1 MADGESPPATGA
13 EALERENRILERRLR
28 RLEENVRH
36 LEAFG
41 DSNARLLSQVVKD
54 LEVERARSQS
64 LLLNVLPQR
73 IIDRLNAG
81 ETLIA
86 DRHDDVTVLFSD
98 FVGFTEISARLP
110 TAELIDELNDLFSGF
125 DAICEATGVEK
136 LKTIGDAYLAIG
148 GLIDDGADHCAAIA
162 ETAVRMVDLV
172 AARPAS
178 RARWQVRIGLNRGS
192 VAAGVIGTTKF
203 VYDVW
208 GDTVNV
214 ASRLEAASLPGRIH
228 VSDALATALS
238 GRYTLEPRGAIEIKG
253 KGSMAT
259 WFLGPATDE
268 DPPR

>member
-1 MADGESPPATGA
+1 MADGDSPPATGV

-86 DRHDDVTVLFSD
+86 DRHDDVTVLFTD
-98 FVGFTEISARLP
+98 FVGFTEIAARLP

-125 DAICEATGVEK
+125 DAICEATGIEK
-136 LKTIGDAYLAIG
+136 IKTIGDAYLAIG
-148 GLIDDGADHCAAIA
+148 GLVPGAGDHVIAIA
-162 ETAVRMVDLV
+162 ETALRMVDLV
-172 AARPAS
+172 TARPAS
-178 RARWQVRIGLNRGS
+178 RASWQVRIGLNRGS

-228 VSDALATALS
+228 VSGALATALS
-238 GRYTLEPRGAIEIKG
+238 DRYTLEPRGSIEIKG

-259 WFLGPATDE
+259 WFLGPARGGGS
-268 DPPR
+268 PG